1 MKQMAATT
9 ITAISTTTGMHSNAS
24 ILLIHLRIVREYAI
38 ELIGDFSHHDLL
50 IIAVAFDTI
59 SRNLFIIARLFL
71 LLFAHIN
78 NINTINSFNLYL
90 VVSTSTAK

>member
-1 MKQMAATT
+1 
-9 ITAISTTTGMHSNAS
+9 MHSNAS

-38 ELIGDFSHHDLL
+38 ELIGDHDLL

-59 SRNLFIIARLFL
+59 SRNLFIVARLFL